1 MITVTFAKLIESEAY
16 AGDKSVTAAALGTIL
31 ILGIGVG
38 MTCLSIFLFFIICPV
53 HKCVSD
59 YTSI

>member
-1 MITVTFAKLIESEAY
+1 MITVAFAKLIESEAY
-16 AGDKSVTAAALGTIL
+16 AGDKSVTAAAIGTIV

-38 MTCLSIFLFFIICPV
+38 TPCLCLFLFLVFLPV